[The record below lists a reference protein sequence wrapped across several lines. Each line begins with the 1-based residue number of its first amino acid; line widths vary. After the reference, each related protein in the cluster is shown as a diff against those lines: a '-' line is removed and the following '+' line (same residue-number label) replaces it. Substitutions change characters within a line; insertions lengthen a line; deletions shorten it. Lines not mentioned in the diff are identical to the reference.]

1 MSLNCRVSAIYAF
14 CWPTTQLPSIAN
26 CVVAVIHSKPVIA
39 NCVPKFV
46 AMATSLSTSGPH
58 LKHDSLGPSKPITQT
73 ASRSVQL
80 FCTDDCRVSLY
91 LSLIHISEPTTQTA
105 SRSVQLF
112 CTAHHRVTLTMGRP
126 SPLKIAP
133 SHEGIRTPSNAWFPG
148 PTQVFNPNGSSI
160 GAWLTCKCDRQI
172 DRPSSQATWSVT
184 TGRIYVRSIAM
195 RPKK

>member
-91 LSLIHISEPTTQTA
+91 YGTPL
-105 SRSVQLF
+105 
-112 CTAHHRVTLTMGRP
+112 
-126 SPLKIAP
+126 SPLKIVP
-133 SHEGIRTPSNAWFPG
+133 SHGGSGPPSNTWFPG
-148 PTQVFNPNGSSI
+148 PTRVFNPNCISISSAI
-160 GAWLTCKCDRQI
+160 FAELTSVT
-172 DRPSSQATWSVT
+172 DRPTDHST
-184 TGRIYVRSIAM
+184 R
-195 RPKK
+195 